1 MNRYEAARQEVKQY
15 LLNLPHQQGK
25 SWTTDAE
32 NELLT
37 SLFYIASGGN
47 NPEYL
52 RRLFPHGPP
61 QNGRPW
67 RLRDAQGAV
76 DGSEYSEGARG
87 RRCGHVF
94 EGSESTYYCRTCTK
108 DDTCV
113 LCTKCF
119 HASDHEG
126 HHVVVSLS
134 QGGGGCCDCGDPE
147 AWDRPVICSIHTE
160 HAADHSTSGPL
171 PSPNSTIPQDFRDSI
186 EATVSAAL
194 DYVIDVFSCSS
205 EAMHL
210 PTNHPVESI
219 LKDEQM
225 SRLHDSYG
233 RLAGPEQDK
242 TFVLMLWNDE
252 KHTVDEVEEQ
262 VAKAGRKPRSFGKKV
277 AAEVDAIGRCLVS
290 KSRDVA
296 DLVQQARVLSQIKLT
311 TTIRSSR
318 DTFRE
323 LMCATIIDWLNDIA
337 GCSVGEDHRF
347 LLDTVC
353 KQLLQPWTIGSKAH
367 NLPIAQAGFRDHAAT
382 DDRIE
387 VNSRAQVRRR
397 IQERLAAWQQEA
409 RDVQNANAHATNDDE
424 DTDGDDDAD
433 MADGEVA
440 EGDVMDLD
448 HEIVLTMD
456 DEPVNMNALFGINA
470 PPAQAQSDES
480 DEDDAVPMEQQTDPN
495 ILFTDVPRPRRP
507 KTRRR
512 VSAPAY
518 WTSTRPK
525 PQDSSCPIEMDLK
538 QRVRVDFLVFYDM
551 RMWKTL
557 RQTLRHLYISTL
569 VTVPEYKRVLSV
581 RFAALYT
588 HLSQLYLSADRE
600 ADHSIIYL
608 SLQMLTTPSIAHE
621 VVLHNNFLTRLLAIL
636 YTFLT
641 THSVGEPKDVDTT
654 ASISFESK
662 TLSNR
667 RFHHLF
673 QDMKYLLEVPGV
685 REYIRTT
692 PDILPQFIDFAK
704 LFQGICPSVRAVGE
718 HVEYES
724 EAWAMASLLTR
735 DVSRLSKQFCDCFA
749 WSRSMDPSNILR
761 AIRQAAKAAT
771 VNALGKFTQFIREI
785 VEALHDLR
793 AIVTRTVSKAHVAS
807 PLVAFSLLNTFT
819 YHMQYRC

>member
-1 MNRYEAARQEVKQY
+1 MNRYDAARQDLKQY
-15 LLNLPHQQGK
+15 LLNLPYHQGN
-25 SWTTDAE
+25 SWSTDAE

-47 NPEYL
+47 NPSSL
-52 RRLFPHGPP
+52 RLLFPHGPP

-67 RLRDAQGAV
+67 NLRKAQGAV

-94 EGSESTYYCRTCTK
+94 ENSEATYYCRTCTT

-113 LCTKCF
+113 LCTRCF
-119 HASDHEG
+119 HASDHDG

-134 QGGGGCCDCGDPE
+134 LGGGGCCDCGDPE
-147 AWDRPVICSIHTE
+147 AWARPVICTIHTE
-160 HAADHSTSGPL
+160 HVADHSTSTMLGP
-171 PSPNSTIPQDFRDSI
+171 RDSSVPQEFRESI
-186 EATVSAAL
+186 EGTISAAL
-194 DYVIDVFSCSS
+194 DYVIDIFSCSS
-205 EAMHL
+205 EAMKV
-210 PTNHPVESI
+210 PTNNTVESI

-225 SRLHDSYG
+225 SRLEGSYG
-233 RLAGPEQDK
+233 QVAGPAQDRD
-242 TFVLMLWNDE
+242 FVLMLWNDE

-262 VAKAGRKPRSFGKKV
+262 VAKAARKSRSYGKRV
-277 AAEVDAIGRCLVS
+277 AREVDSVGRCLIS

-296 DLVQQARVLSQIKLT
+296 DLVQQARILSQIKLT
-311 TTIRSSR
+311 TTIRSSQ
-318 DTFRE
+318 DNFRE

-367 NLPIAQAGFRDHAAT
+367 NLPIAQGGFQNHAAS
-382 DDRIE
+382 DDRL
-387 VNSRAQVRRR
+387 VVAHRAQARRQ
-397 IQERLAAWQQEA
+397 IQRRLARWQQQA
-409 RDVQNANAHATNDDE
+409 RELENATAHANTTNDDE
-424 DTDGDDDAD
+424 DTDGDEDAD
-433 MADGEVA
+433 LGEGELA

-448 HEIVLTMD
+448 QEIVLTID
-456 DEPVNMNALFGINA
+456 DEPVNMNALFAINGIGE
-470 PPAQAQSDES
+470 QAQSEES
-480 DEDDAVPMEQQTDPN
+480 DEDYAVPMEQQADPN
-495 ILFTDVPRPRRP
+495 RLFTDVPHLRRP
-507 KTRRR
+507 QARRR

-518 WTSTRPK
+518 WTSTK
-525 PQDSSCPIEMDLK
+525 PTPRDLSCSVEMDLT

-551 RMWKTL
+551 RMWKNL

-600 ADHSIIYL
+600 ADQSIIYL
-608 SLQMLTTPSIAHE
+608 SLQMLTTPSIAQE
-621 VVLHNNFLTRLLAIL
+621 IVVHNNFLTRLLAIL

-654 ASISFESK
+654 ASISFESN

-673 QDMKYLLEVPGV
+673 QDMRYLLEVAGV

-692 PDILPQFIDFAK
+692 SDILPQFVDFAK

-724 EAWAMASLLTR
+724 DAWAMAGVLTR

-749 WSRSMDPSNILR
+749 WSRSMDPSSILR
-761 AIRQAAKAAT
+761 AIRQAARAAT
-771 VNALGKFTQFIREI
+771 INALGKIAALLVSPWI
-785 VEALHDLR
+785 VCITALDITSSSR
-793 AIVTRTVSKAHVAS
+793 CCS
-807 PLVAFSLLNTFT
+807 PG
-819 YHMQYRC
+819 